1 MIRLVILLVVLAA
14 LAFGIGWL
22 ADRPG
27 EIHLAWEGWRVETT
41 VPVALAALAVLTAA
55 LMGLWRV
62 LSLLLRSPQMMA
74 RHSRRRR
81 RDKGWDAVTRGL
93 LAIGTGDVA
102 AARQARTDAARLL
115 PNEPLTRLLTAQTA
129 QFDGHREAAVAE
141 FHAMAERSETRLLGL
156 RGLHMEARR
165 AGDQRA
171 AAVIA
176 EEAAAAAPAL
186 AWAVDAVIEARCA
199 AGDFPGARAVLER
212 QMAQK
217 GIDKTQ
223 YRRRRA
229 VLLAAEA
236 VALEHTDPLVARE
249 RATEAVRLAPTLV
262 PAAACAGRLLGA
274 AGELKKAAKIVET
287 AFAANPHPELA
298 EVEAHLRPGDAAL
311 DRLKRIRVLAN
322 KAPSARESA
331 IALARAAID
340 AQEFK
345 HARLVLEPLLA
356 DPSQRVCLLMAE
368 LEAAEHAD
376 IGKAREW
383 TARAVRANRDPA
395 WIADGVVSDHWAPV
409 SPISGKLDAFVWAVP
424 PGVSAT
430 PILEH
435 EAERV
440 KAAIAAVR
448 ASEEAKAAALAADAE
463 AQARAQAEAQ
473 AQAQAEAQA
482 AQAAEASVVAAAP
495 PPSDTP
501 PAPSAAA
508 APSAPLVAPAPAK
521 APDRVVPAALSAPRP
536 DAVAAPVPPVG
547 GEAAGNDAKGE
558 PEPAAGF
565 AAKPAEQAPETAA
578 PPARG
583 DDMDRVVR
591 LPPPGASLGTAF
603 GGPGG
608 AGRAPGARTPRAETI
623 VAMPPLPDDPGPE
636 PDGPEP
642 DGHRPRFLGL

>member
-1 MIRLVILLVVLAA
+1 MIRLVVLLIVLAA

-27 EIHLAWEGWRVETT
+27 EITLAWEGWRVETT
-41 VPVALAALAVLTAA
+41 VPVALAALALLTA
-55 LMGLWRV
+55 LMMALWRA
-62 LSLLLRSPQMMA
+62 LSLLLRSPQMVA

-81 RDKGWDAVTRGL
+81 RDKGWEAVTRGL
-93 LAIGTGDVA
+93 LAIGTGDAA
-102 AARQARTDAARLL
+102 AARLARADAARLL
-115 PNEPLTRLLTAQTA
+115 PNEPLTRLLAAQTA
-129 QFDGHREAAVAE
+129 QFDGDREEAVAQ
-141 FHAMAERSETRLLGL
+141 FRAMAERADTRLLGL

-165 AGDQRA
+165 AGDARA
-171 AAVIA
+171 AARIA

-199 AGDFPGARAVLER
+199 DGDFAGARAVLER

-217 GIDKTQ
+217 GIDKAQ
-223 YRRRRA
+223 YRRRRG

-236 VALEHTDPLVARE
+236 IALEHIDPLVARE
-249 RATEAVRLAPTLV
+249 RAVEAVRLAPTLV

-340 AQEFK
+340 AQEFQ
-345 HARLVLEPLLA
+345 HARLVLEPLVA
-356 DPSQRVCLLMAE
+356 EPSQRICLLMAE

-383 TARAVRANRDPA
+383 TARAVRATRDPA

-448 ASEEAKAAALAADAE
+448 ASEEAKAAAALAVD
-463 AQARAQAEAQ
+463 
-473 AQAQAEAQA
+473 
-482 AQAAEASVVAAAP
+482 AAARVP
-495 PPSDTP
+495 PPAAPVAPD
-501 PAPSAAA
+501 PAPDAVAGTDDA
-508 APSAPLVAPAPAK
+508 GAPAMAETPSAPVVRAAPEPQAPEPKVAEPKPAEPKALEPRGPAPKPLEAESRSSEPAPA
-521 APDRVVPAALSAPRP
+521 AARAVVPAAPEAP
-536 DAVAAPVPPVG
+536 APKAG
-547 GEAAGNDAKGE
+547 AEAGAS
-558 PEPAAGF
+558 
-565 AAKPAEQAPETAA
+565 
-578 PPARG
+578 
-583 DDMDRVVR
+583 VVR
-591 LPPPGASLGTAF
+591 LAPPGAA
-603 GGPGG
+603 
-608 AGRAPGARTPRAETI
+608 RAAAERGARSEPVAAEPI
-623 VAMPPLPDDPGPE
+623 IAMPPLPDDPGPE
-636 PDGPEP
+636 PDEPEP
-642 DGHRPRFLGL
+642 DGRRSRFLGL